1 MSTWLSSLLFL
12 PKQEAS
18 VFAAR
23 HLMPS
28 NPLTAVPWRDAGISF
43 SIQAAQGCWVG
54 GGGGSSRRQ
63 EPETS
68 TACNHIRG
76 GHSTL
81 EGSGQDAGMST
92 RSTGPGAAGLFHP
105 SCAHQDRHSCFTG
118 GDLLILPAPLQG
130 SEHDHQPHFT
140 GGETEAHKND

>member
-1 MSTWLSSLLFL
+1 M
-12 PKQEAS
+12 
-18 VFAAR
+18 
-23 HLMPS
+23 
-28 NPLTAVPWRDAGISF
+28 
-43 SIQAAQGCWVG
+43 G

-92 RSTGPGAAGLFHP
+92 RSTGPGAARVIP
-105 SCAHQDRHSCFTG
+105 S
-118 GDLLILPAPLQG
+118 ILCSPGQALMLHRWGPFNPP
-130 SEHDHQPHFT
+130 ST
-140 GGETEAHKND
+140 TAR

>member
-1 MSTWLSSLLFL
+1 
-12 PKQEAS
+12 
-18 VFAAR
+18 
-23 HLMPS
+23 MPS

-54 GGGGSSRRQ
+54 GGGGSSRCQ
-63 EPETS
+63 KSETS
-68 TACNHIRG
+68 TAPIISEEDTALWRALGKMLGCPHG
-76 GHSTL
+76 LQGL
-81 EGSGQDAGMST
+81 AQQ
-92 RSTGPGAAGLFHP
+92 GLFHP
-105 SCAHQDRHSCFTG
+105 ACAHQDRHSCFTG